1 METNEVIKLAKTY
14 LTPNYNR
21 YPLVIVKGKRAT
33 VWDAEGKKYIDF
45 VSGLGVNNLGHCFTA
60 VNKAIAKQMAKLI
73 HTSNLY
79 YTEPQALYAQALVE
93 QLYKGKVFF
102 CNSGAEANEAA
113 IKLARRYSIEKY
125 DKSKTDIIAFD
136 GSFHGRTLGALSV
149 TSGKKFR
156 DGFGPLLSGVKHVP
170 YGDLEAVEKAITKK
184 TCAVIIEPVQGESG
198 VHVLTA
204 AFLKKLA
211 KTCSSKNVLLIFDEV
226 QTGFGRTGKLFALE
240 HSKVKPDI
248 ITMGKGVAN
257 GFPMGVMFAK
267 DAVAKS
273 FEPGTHAS
281 TFGGGP
287 GACAGALVVLKE
299 ISKQETLDN
308 ARSMG
313 RYMLIKLTG
322 MKNSMPA
329 KIKEVRGLGLLV
341 GLELTFPCA
350 EVVEKCMG
358 MGLLIN
364 CANESTLRF
373 MPPLT
378 VSKTEVDKALNIV
391 SKILTA

>member
-1 METNEVIKLAKTY
+1 METNEVIKLTKAY

-21 YPLVIVKGKRAT
+21 YPLVIVKGKRAS
-33 VWDAEGKKYIDF
+33 VWDAEGKKYLDF
-45 VSGLGVNNLGHCFTA
+45 VSGLSVNNLGHCFTA
-60 VNKAIAKQMAKLI
+60 VNKAIAKQMARLV

-79 YTEPQALYAQALVE
+79 YTEPQALYAKELVE
-93 QLYKGKVFF
+93 KLYKGKVFF

-113 IKLARRYSIEKY
+113 IKLARHYSIEKY
-125 DKSKTDIIAFD
+125 DKLKTDIIAFD

-198 VHVLTA
+198 VHVPTV

-226 QTGFGRTGKLFALE
+226 QTGFGRTGKLFAYE

-248 ITMGKGVAN
+248 ITMAKGVAN

-267 DAVAKS
+267 EAVAKS

-281 TFGGGP
+281 TFGGNP
-287 GACAGALVVLKE
+287 GACAGALVALGE
-299 ISKQETLDN
+299 ISKPEILDN

-322 MKNSMPA
+322 MKNSMPG

-341 GLELTFPCA
+341 GLELTSPCA
-350 EVVEKCMG
+350 QVVEKCMG

-364 CANESTLRF
+364 CANETTLRF

-391 SKILTA
+391 GKILTT